1 MIDEIDIQQ
10 CDTEP
15 IHLCGKIQSIGYL
28 LAFNKKSLRLT
39 FASQNSIELFSNID
53 FTKFIHFSEIF
64 DTDFFQF
71 VLKQSQK
78 KFYNELYP
86 LKVIINNKIYRSF
99 VCNSNENIIVE
110 FEEQVSSESDFSI
123 FNQFNQ
129 TIENIRNIDSLYTLY
144 ATVVQDMKIR
154 FGFDRVMMYKFDE
167 IGNGEVIA
175 EEKETGLESFIGL
188 KYPATDIP
196 KQARELYLTNLSRAI
211 FDVKDEGINI
221 NSYNHYNDVI
231 DLSYSVFR
239 SVSPVH
245 IQYLK
250 NMGVTA
256 THAISLVIQ
265 NKLWGIIIFHN
276 YSGAKFLN
284 FSQRQIA
291 QTLASSTSMAIEIL
305 ESKIQREN
313 INIEKKL
320 IERIKFSEEKDPLKI
335 IIDNW
340 IEFSAFLGVCGFSML
355 EKNNV
360 LNEFGFVPDVIEVK
374 KLSENLDERAD
385 NQLMYHD
392 EIFAQYSEWK
402 NESITGYIQLSISK
416 STQLKLIFWRKS
428 HDLVINWAG
437 NPEKKMDIIE
447 INNRKFLTPRS
458 SFAQWQQTVKGKS
471 ISWSDKDISFAES
484 LCDTLINKEIERIN
498 DLIKENHELKENH
511 NRLNLILSDKT
522 SELFRL
528 NKKLKDELDENRK
541 YQKELEIAKASTE
554 QLNKLKSDFISNI
567 GHEVRTPING
577 IIGLSQLILLD
588 PSNQSEVTEISNLI
602 LESSNRLLNTVNRI
616 LKVSRIENNQ
626 SKVYFEEVDII
637 KLIELLIKPLYI
649 LSDNKHQR
657 LVLNIHDKELKII
670 SDSHYLGQIFT
681 NLISNAIKYTPSN
694 GLIEINIKTLNN
706 SDSLLFF
713 SIEDNGIGIDENII
727 DKIFDPFFIEAEV
740 SKQPD
745 NSTGLGL
752 YLVKNYLSYLGGN
765 IKVNSTKGKGS
776 IFVVTIPIKKNVYE
790 SIMS

>member
-1 MIDEIDIQQ
+1 M
-10 CDTEP
+10 
-15 IHLCGKIQSIGYL
+15 G
-28 LAFNKKSLRLT
+28 
-39 FASQNSIELFSNID
+39 FS
-53 FTKFIHFSEIF
+53 
-64 DTDFFQF
+64 
-71 VLKQSQK
+71 
-78 KFYNELYP
+78 
-86 LKVIINNKIYRSF
+86 
-99 VCNSNENIIVE
+99 
-110 FEEQVSSESDFSI
+110 
-123 FNQFNQ
+123 
-129 TIENIRNIDSLYTLY
+129 
-144 ATVVQDMKIR
+144 
-154 FGFDRVMMYKFDE
+154 
-167 IGNGEVIA
+167 
-175 EEKETGLESFIGL
+175 
-188 KYPATDIP
+188 
-196 KQARELYLTNLSRAI
+196 
-211 FDVKDEGINI
+211 
-221 NSYNHYNDVI
+221 
-231 DLSYSVFR
+231 
-239 SVSPVH
+239 
-245 IQYLK
+245 
-250 NMGVTA
+250 
-256 THAISLVIQ
+256 
-265 NKLWGIIIFHN
+265 
-276 YSGAKFLN
+276 
-284 FSQRQIA
+284 
-291 QTLASSTSMAIEIL
+291 
-305 ESKIQREN
+305 
-313 INIEKKL
+313 KKL

-340 IEFSAFLGVCGFSML
+340 SEFSAFLGVCGFSML
-355 EKNNV
+355 EKSNV
-360 LNEFGFVPDVIEVK
+360 LTEFGFVPDILEVK
-374 KLSENLDERAD
+374 NFSEKLDQSAD

-392 EIFAQYSEWK
+392 EILAQYSEWK
-402 NESITGYIQLSISK
+402 NESITGYIQLYISK

-471 ISWSDKDISFAES
+471 IFWSDKDISFAES

-528 NKKLKDELDENRK
+528 NKKLKDELNENKK

-567 GHEVRTPING
+567 GHEVRTPLNG

-588 PSNQSEVTEISNLI
+588 PSNQSEVAEMSNLI

-637 KLIELLIKPLYI
+637 RFMELLIKPLYI

-657 LVLNIHDKELKII
+657 LVLNIHDKEFKII

-681 NLISNAIKYTPSN
+681 NLISNAIKYTPPN
-694 GLIEINIKTLNN
+694 GLIEINIKSINN
-706 SDSLLFF
+706 SDPLLFF

-790 SIMS
+790 SIIS